1 MTPDEPNPPWQGE
14 PAVARPQDVLREEIL
29 ADARRQAERTVRR
42 AERDAGDALAQ
53 ARKEAGADRAS
64 RLDAARREAERRRNL
79 ILAAVPV
86 EEARMRARRTEEV
99 LDAIRDEASR
109 RLTER
114 GPSGAGGEEY
124 RRTLVRLAAEAVSNM
139 AGERFVL
146 ELGAEDLKVVG
157 NGLADDVRRA
167 VERQGL
173 QIAVAPEPA
182 DIEAGIIVRDDDG
195 RQVVDNR
202 LAARLG
208 RLWPALRLA
217 IGARLVPDEPEKKDK
232 EP

>member
-1 MTPDEPNPPWQGE
+1 MTPDEPN
-14 PAVARPQDVLREEIL
+14 PQDVLREEIL

-42 AERDAGDALAQ
+42 AERDAEDVLAQ
-53 ARKEAGADRAS
+53 SRKEADADRAS

-86 EEARMRARRTEEV
+86 EEARMRAQRVEEV
-99 LDAIRDEASR
+99 LEAIRDEARR
-109 RLTER
+109 RLVER
-114 GPSGAGGEEY
+114 GGEEY

-146 ELGAEDLKVVG
+146 ELGAADLKAVG
-157 NGLADDVRRA
+157 NGLADDVRKA
-167 VERQGL
+167 VGRQGL
-173 QIAVAPEPA
+173 QITVAPEPA
-182 DIEAGIIVRDDDG
+182 AIEAGVLVRDDDG
-195 RQVVDNR
+195 RQVVDNS
-202 LAARLG
+202 LAARLE

>member
-1 MTPDEPNPPWQGE
+1 MTPDEPN
-14 PAVARPQDVLREEIL
+14 PQDVLREEIL
-29 ADARRQAERTVRR
+29 ADARRQAERAVRR
-42 AERDAGDALAQ
+42 AEREAEDALQ
-53 ARKEAGADRAS
+53 KARKEAEADRAS

-99 LDAIRDEASR
+99 LDAIRDEARR
-109 RLTER
+109 RLAER
-114 GPSGAGGEEY
+114 GGEEY

-146 ELGAEDLKVVG
+146 ELGAADLKAVG
-157 NGLADDVRRA
+157 NGLADDVRKA
-167 VERQGL
+167 VGREGL
-173 QIAVAPEPA
+173 QIAVAPQPA

-195 RQVVDNR
+195 RQVVDNS
-202 LAARLG
+202 LAARIE

>member
-1 MTPDEPNPPWQGE
+1 MTPDEPN
-14 PAVARPQDVLREEIL
+14 PQDVLREEIL

-42 AERDAGDALAQ
+42 AERDAEDALAQ
-53 ARKEAGADRAS
+53 ARKEADADRDS

-79 ILAAVPV
+79 VLAAIPV
-86 EEARMRARRTEEV
+86 EEARMRAQRVEEV
-99 LDAIRDEASR
+99 LEAIRDEARR
-109 RLTER
+109 RLAER
-114 GPSGAGGEEY
+114 GGEEY

-146 ELGAEDLKVVG
+146 ELGAADLKAVG
-157 NGLADDVRRA
+157 NGLADDVRKA
-167 VERQGL
+167 VGRQGL

-182 DIEAGIIVRDDDG
+182 DIETGVIVRDADG

-202 LAARLG
+202 LVARLE

-217 IGARLVPDEPEKKDK
+217 IGARLVPDGKDK

>member
-1 MTPDEPNPPWQGE
+1 MTPDEPN
-14 PAVARPQDVLREEIL
+14 PQDVLREEIL

-42 AERDAGDALAQ
+42 AERDAEDGLQ
-53 ARKEAGADRAS
+53 KARKEADADHAS
-64 RLDAARREAERRRNL
+64 RLDAARREAERRHNL
-79 ILAAVPV
+79 VLAAIPV
-86 EEARMRARRTEEV
+86 EEARMRAQRVEEA
-99 LDAIRDEASR
+99 LEAIRDEAR
-109 RLTER
+109 RKLAER

-146 ELGAEDLKVVG
+146 ELGAEDLKAVG
-157 NGLADDVRRA
+157 NGLADDVRKA
-167 VERQGL
+167 VGRQGL

-195 RQVVDNR
+195 RQVVDNS
-202 LAARLG
+202 LAARLE

-217 IGARLVPDEPEKKDK
+217 VGARLVPDEPEKKDK

>member
-1 MTPDEPNPPWQGE
+1 VTPDEPN
-14 PAVARPQDVLREEIL
+14 PQDVLREEIL
-29 ADARRQAERTVRR
+29 ADARRQAERAVRR
-42 AERDAGDALAQ
+42 AEREAEDALQ
-53 ARKEAGADRAS
+53 KARKEAEADRAS

-99 LDAIRDEASR
+99 LDAIRDEARR
-109 RLTER
+109 RLAER
-114 GPSGAGGEEY
+114 GGEEY

-146 ELGAEDLKVVG
+146 ELGAADLKAVG
-157 NGLADDVRRA
+157 NGLADDVRKA
-167 VERQGL
+167 VGREGL
-173 QIAVAPEPA
+173 QIAVAPQPA

-195 RQVVDNR
+195 RQVVDNS
-202 LAARLG
+202 LAARLE